1 MKKIVTLIIF
11 ISGVAHANEP
21 PRVPTG
27 YGESGS
33 LGEIFYKISNHE
45 QHLIGIFGRKMDD
58 GKRSIWFT
66 DCVVIKNYGIPELI
80 CKTEQE
86 GLMIV
91 TNADNYGMLFGAE
104 DEDLK
109 GNYQQNSIHYK
120 IDSSPIIEVDNVIV
134 PSIQG
139 NRIVLALKGAENITY
154 SYKKKNTYATKIV
167 NLSGLKESLDFA
179 RKTIQA
185 NP

>member
-1 MKKIVTLIIF
+1 
-11 ISGVAHANEP
+11 
-21 PRVPTG
+21 
-27 YGESGS
+27 
-33 LGEIFYKISNHE
+33 
-45 QHLIGIFGRKMDD
+45 
-58 GKRSIWFT
+58 
-66 DCVVIKNYGIPELI
+66 
-80 CKTEQE
+80 
-86 GLMIV
+86 MIV